1 MRRINPTEE
10 RGPCG
15 NKVTTRYSGSQVRA
29 EKLQHAS
36 RSGVNSDP
44 LSLAEEPTMM
54 NWPQFL
60 DRADDWAV
68 GFLTGA
74 AATSAIVFAGAA
86 VLLLVHGV

>member
-44 LSLAEEPTMM
+44 LWLAGATMM

-74 AATSAIVFAGAA
+74 AATSVIVFAGAA

>member
-44 LSLAEEPTMM
+44 LSLAGS
-54 NWPQFL
+54 PQ
-60 DRADDWAV
+60 
-68 GFLTGA
+68 
-74 AATSAIVFAGAA
+74 
-86 VLLLVHGV
+86 